1 MVFAATLGF
10 LALIPL
16 SAMWRGYVLTVLW
29 AWFVMPTFGLPA
41 LGIAPAIGLALV
53 VSFLTHQSD
62 AAKKPE
68 GDFAERMATA
78 VAYAFL
84 LPLLVLGIGW
94 VVHQFM

>member
-62 AAKKPE
+62 SVKTPE
-68 GDFAERMATA
+68 GDFAERMGRAC
-78 VAYAFL
+78 AYALL
-84 LPLLVLGIGW
+84 LPLFMLGIGW

>member
-16 SAMWRGYVLTVLW
+16 SVIWRGYALTVLW
-29 AWFVMPTFGLPA
+29 AWFVAPTFGLPELA
-41 LGIAPAIGLALV
+41 IAPAIGLSLV
-53 VSFLTHQSD
+53 VRYLTHQSD
-62 AAKKPE
+62 AVKTPE
-68 GDFAERMATA
+68 GDFGERMAKA
-78 VAYAFL
+78 CAYALL